1 MKKSTTNNN
10 EEDLQTTTTT
20 IATIETPTTTTNK
33 DSKEDQDDDDD
44 IIFSDLMENLIQE
57 DVFNESND
65 RTGNYQQQKHEQ
77 RQQLRPQSARSSS
90 SKTTITAKTSIN
102 EILLNQQPNELLS
115 TTTTIQKTDNISN
128 NRKTRNN
135 NTPSSSSSL
144 LEAVFEEDDDDDDEE
159 NDGGG
164 GGQSPYEQKN
174 GEEEDEGE
182 ESHSNDNNGG
192 IKTDDQM
199 SQMGFIIIKPTTTT
213 VTVTNSENSQK
224 YLNEKLK
231 DTDIKPATMAILLDN
246 VERQQINDGNQ
257 SLNGRN
263 EMNKNP
269 NDDEHQDDSVVDDDK
284 VFKVDDDDYEEE
296 FESESNSI
304 EQNELKN
311 NNINDLIQKS
321 FDNEFQ
327 QRFQTITEQMQMDIV
342 NLRENLRH
350 ELNESEK
357 LLKKQITNEILLVND
372 RIDRIHIQTN
382 NKQEKLSGK
391 IDDLNLSITTI
402 QKQQQQ
408 QTNIV
413 EEIGNK
419 IFTTKV
425 NSIRNEVDENL
436 NEKLQRI
443 SMNLDRTITNE
454 IEKVSENIET
464 KLLTKQEQMLRK
476 ELSLQISESMKQYE
490 NQMNHRLSL
499 DRIRNEFRPFIDQC
513 RLMSDENQKSIESL
527 RSMIEQDRN
536 FAQKNFQRIDM
547 NLTRLLEKDKENSN
561 MTALM
566 NRSES
571 ASDCHQQQ
579 QQQIRDM
586 ITEERESLMK
596 RLNELDTKIESF
608 MQQIDSKL
616 NRFETTTT
624 TTIQGNSMS
633 KETNPNNVYHNYN
646 NDDDHHLRTFPITK
660 CEQNSNSKL
669 KKYHNNNDHLAHQDD
684 NDEAIS
690 LDNNAATNI
699 DSKQIPVTNDNNGTL
714 VRSLNKNETNEKHL
728 QLIEQCNNLKNFLQ
742 EFYVKNTDDG
752 DDDKKMIKPPA
763 KFNMARKMKTKN
775 YNERRQQQRS
785 NLEFKPKYRSMS
797 NSNSSLQLSSSSS
810 TASTSSKGHDHHH
823 RRYRHRQGRDFIDTY
838 ILPNELMMN
847 HHHHHRSNL
856 PKKFDLNYKNQNQN
870 KQAQHRVRMQT
881 NSLISLIKQTTNQLK
896 QELNNLDMLGD
907 RSDDIDLHTLMAG
920 RSSVNHHHDNDDL
933 WLPLS
938 SSLNGK
944 TNRNINDDLFKFTA
958 RDDQQQQ
965 KNHDDQMLMLRMKSI
980 RNSVNDRLMK
990 ISTAIEQ
997 QKITQI

>member
-1 MKKSTTNNN
+1 
-10 EEDLQTTTTT
+10 
-20 IATIETPTTTTNK
+20 
-33 DSKEDQDDDDD
+33 
-44 IIFSDLMENLIQE
+44 
-57 DVFNESND
+57 
-65 RTGNYQQQKHEQ
+65 
-77 RQQLRPQSARSSS
+77 
-90 SKTTITAKTSIN
+90 
-102 EILLNQQPNELLS
+102 
-115 TTTTIQKTDNISN
+115 
-128 NRKTRNN
+128 
-135 NTPSSSSSL
+135 
-144 LEAVFEEDDDDDDEE
+144 
-159 NDGGG
+159 
-164 GGQSPYEQKN
+164 
-174 GEEEDEGE
+174 
-182 ESHSNDNNGG
+182 
-192 IKTDDQM
+192 M
-199 SQMGFIIIKPTTTT
+199 SQMGFIIIKP
-213 VTVTNSENSQK
+213 TVTNSENSQK

-269 NDDEHQDDSVVDDDK
+269 NDDDDDEHQDDSVVDDDK
-284 VFKVDDDDYEEE
+284 VFEVDNDDYEEE

-327 QRFQTITEQMQMDIV
+327 QRFQTITEQMKMDIV

-391 IDDLNLSITTI
+391 IDDLNLSINSI
-402 QKQQQQ
+402 RKQQA
-408 QTNIV
+408 NLA
-413 EEIGNK
+413 EEIGSK

-425 NSIRNEVDENL
+425 NCIRNEVDENL

-454 IEKVSENIET
+454 IEKVSEKIET

-490 NQMNHRLSL
+490 NQMNEMNHRLSL
-499 DRIRNEFRPFIDQC
+499 DRIQNEFRPFIDQC

-536 FAQKNFQRIDM
+536 FAKKNFQRIDM

-561 MTALM
+561 VTALI

-616 NRFETTTT
+616 NRFETT
-624 TTIQGNSMS
+624 IQGNSMS
-633 KETNPNNVYHNYN
+633 KETNPNNVHHNYN
-646 NDDDHHLRTFPITK
+646 NDDDHHHLETFPITTK

-669 KKYHNNNDHLAHQDD
+669 IKFHNNNNDHLAHQDD

-728 QLIEQCNNLKNFLQ
+728 QLLEQCNNLKIFLQ

-763 KFNMARKMKTKN
+763 KFNMAKRRKMKIKDN
-775 YNERRQQQRS
+775 DERRRQQQRS
-785 NLEFKPKYRSMS
+785 NLEFKPKYR
-797 NSNSSLQLSSSSS
+797 
-810 TASTSSKGHDHHH
+810 
-823 RRYRHRQGRDFIDTY
+823 
-838 ILPNELMMN
+838 
-847 HHHHHRSNL
+847 
-856 PKKFDLNYKNQNQN
+856 
-870 KQAQHRVRMQT
+870 
-881 NSLISLIKQTTNQLK
+881 
-896 QELNNLDMLGD
+896 
-907 RSDDIDLHTLMAG
+907 
-920 RSSVNHHHDNDDL
+920 
-933 WLPLS
+933 
-938 SSLNGK
+938 
-944 TNRNINDDLFKFTA
+944 
-958 RDDQQQQ
+958 
-965 KNHDDQMLMLRMKSI
+965 
-980 RNSVNDRLMK
+980 
-990 ISTAIEQ
+990 
-997 QKITQI
+997 

>member
-1 MKKSTTNNN
+1 
-10 EEDLQTTTTT
+10 
-20 IATIETPTTTTNK
+20 
-33 DSKEDQDDDDD
+33 
-44 IIFSDLMENLIQE
+44 
-57 DVFNESND
+57 
-65 RTGNYQQQKHEQ
+65 
-77 RQQLRPQSARSSS
+77 
-90 SKTTITAKTSIN
+90 
-102 EILLNQQPNELLS
+102 
-115 TTTTIQKTDNISN
+115 
-128 NRKTRNN
+128 
-135 NTPSSSSSL
+135 
-144 LEAVFEEDDDDDDEE
+144 
-159 NDGGG
+159 
-164 GGQSPYEQKN
+164 
-174 GEEEDEGE
+174 EEEHEGE
-182 ESHSNDNNGG
+182 ESHSNDNNSE

-199 SQMGFIIIKPTTTT
+199 SQMGFIIIKPTA
-213 VTVTNSENSQK
+213 TVTNSENSQK

-231 DTDIKPATMAILLDN
+231 DTDIEPAAILLDN

-269 NDDEHQDDSVVDDDK
+269 NDDDDYEHQDDPVVDDDDDEHK
-284 VFKVDDDDYEEE
+284 VFEVDDDDYEEE

-304 EQNELKN
+304 EQNESKN
-311 NNINDLIQKS
+311 NNINDLIQKT

-327 QRFQTITEQMQMDIV
+327 QHFQTITEQMQTDII

-391 IDDLNLSITTI
+391 IDDLNLSINSI

-408 QTNIV
+408 QANLA
-413 EEIGNK
+413 EEIGSK

-425 NSIRNEVDENL
+425 NCIRNEMDENL

-490 NQMNHRLSL
+490 NQMNEMNHRLSL
-499 DRIRNEFRPFIDQC
+499 DRIQNEFRPFIDQC

-561 MTALM
+561 VTALM

-571 ASDCHQQQ
+571 ASDCHQQQQ

-624 TTIQGNSMS
+624 KTTIQGNSMS
-633 KETNPNNVYHNYN
+633 EETNPNNVHHNYN
-646 NDDDHHLRTFPITK
+646 NNDDHHLETFPITK

-669 KKYHNNNDHLAHQDD
+669 IKFHNNHNNNNDHLAHQDV

-699 DSKQIPVTNDNNGTL
+699 DSKQIPVIIDNDDNGTL

-742 EFYVKNTDDG
+742 EFYVKNTDDVMM
-752 DDDKKMIKPPA
+752 KKLIKPPA
-763 KFNMARKMKTKN
+763 KFNMAKRRKMKTKN
-775 YNERRQQQRS
+775 YDERRQQQRS
-785 NLEFKPKYRSMS
+785 NLEFKPKYR
-797 NSNSSLQLSSSSS
+797 
-810 TASTSSKGHDHHH
+810 
-823 RRYRHRQGRDFIDTY
+823 
-838 ILPNELMMN
+838 
-847 HHHHHRSNL
+847 
-856 PKKFDLNYKNQNQN
+856 
-870 KQAQHRVRMQT
+870 
-881 NSLISLIKQTTNQLK
+881 
-896 QELNNLDMLGD
+896 
-907 RSDDIDLHTLMAG
+907 
-920 RSSVNHHHDNDDL
+920 
-933 WLPLS
+933 
-938 SSLNGK
+938 
-944 TNRNINDDLFKFTA
+944 
-958 RDDQQQQ
+958 DDQQQQ
-965 KNHDDQMLMLRMKSI
+965 QQQNHDDQMLMLRMKSI
-980 RNSVNDRLMK
+980 RNSVNDRLRK

>member
-1 MKKSTTNNN
+1 
-10 EEDLQTTTTT
+10 
-20 IATIETPTTTTNK
+20 
-33 DSKEDQDDDDD
+33 
-44 IIFSDLMENLIQE
+44 
-57 DVFNESND
+57 
-65 RTGNYQQQKHEQ
+65 
-77 RQQLRPQSARSSS
+77 
-90 SKTTITAKTSIN
+90 
-102 EILLNQQPNELLS
+102 
-115 TTTTIQKTDNISN
+115 
-128 NRKTRNN
+128 
-135 NTPSSSSSL
+135 
-144 LEAVFEEDDDDDDEE
+144 
-159 NDGGG
+159 
-164 GGQSPYEQKN
+164 
-174 GEEEDEGE
+174 
-182 ESHSNDNNGG
+182 
-192 IKTDDQM
+192 M
-199 SQMGFIIIKPTTTT
+199 SQMGFIIIKPT
-213 VTVTNSENSQK
+213 VTSSENSQK

-269 NDDEHQDDSVVDDDK
+269 NDDDDDEHQDDSVVDDDK
-284 VFKVDDDDYEEE
+284 VFEVDNDDYEEE

-357 LLKKQITNEILLVND
+357 LLKKQITNEILMVND

-402 QKQQQQ
+402 QKQQA
-408 QTNIV
+408 NLA

-425 NSIRNEVDENL
+425 NCIRNEMDENL

-490 NQMNHRLSL
+490 NQMNHRLSM

-633 KETNPNNVYHNYN
+633 KETNPNNVHHNYN
-646 NDDDHHLRTFPITK
+646 NNDDHHHHLETFPITTK

-669 KKYHNNNDHLAHQDD
+669 IKFHNNDHLAHQDD

-699 DSKQIPVTNDNNGTL
+699 DSKQIPVTNDDDRTL

-728 QLIEQCNNLKNFLQ
+728 QLLEQCNNLKIFLQ
-742 EFYVKNTDDG
+742 EFYVKNTDD
-752 DDDKKMIKPPA
+752 DEKMIKPPA
-763 KFNMARKMKTKN
+763 KFNMAKRRKMKIKDN
-775 YNERRQQQRS
+775 DERRRQQQRS
-785 NLEFKPKYRSMS
+785 NLEFKPKYR
-797 NSNSSLQLSSSSS
+797 
-810 TASTSSKGHDHHH
+810 
-823 RRYRHRQGRDFIDTY
+823 
-838 ILPNELMMN
+838 
-847 HHHHHRSNL
+847 
-856 PKKFDLNYKNQNQN
+856 
-870 KQAQHRVRMQT
+870 
-881 NSLISLIKQTTNQLK
+881 
-896 QELNNLDMLGD
+896 
-907 RSDDIDLHTLMAG
+907 
-920 RSSVNHHHDNDDL
+920 
-933 WLPLS
+933 
-938 SSLNGK
+938 
-944 TNRNINDDLFKFTA
+944 
-958 RDDQQQQ
+958 
-965 KNHDDQMLMLRMKSI
+965 
-980 RNSVNDRLMK
+980 
-990 ISTAIEQ
+990 
-997 QKITQI
+997 